1 MDLTKAYNP
10 IVPTPHPTSMG
21 GETRMFEG
29 GGRRKARKTKARK
42 TKVRKTKVRKNKA
55 RKNKSKKNKK

>member
-29 GGRRKARKTKARK
+29 GGRRK
-42 TKVRKTKVRKNKA
+42 VRKTKFRKNKA
-55 RKNKSKKNKK
+55 RKNKSRKNKK